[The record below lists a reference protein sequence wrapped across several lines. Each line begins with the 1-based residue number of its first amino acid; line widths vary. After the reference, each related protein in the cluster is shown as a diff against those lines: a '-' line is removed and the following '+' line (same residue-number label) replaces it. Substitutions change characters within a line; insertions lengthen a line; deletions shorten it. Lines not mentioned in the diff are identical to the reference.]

1 METSGAIFHI
11 IICNVFTPLFDKY
24 IRQLV
29 KNELFLAAY
38 AFSNSQKYPQGQ
50 RTKHIS
56 NLVRNGIIICYTFDH
71 IGTLKFV
78 NTPTLI
84 FLGRNYI
91 FGTLLVETIESNI
104 PKTIF
109 SAHFI

>member
-1 METSGAIFHI
+1 M
-11 IICNVFTPLFDKY
+11 
-24 IRQLV
+24 RQLV

-84 FLGRNYI
+84 LVEIILY
-91 FGTLLVETIESNI
+91 GTLLVETIESNI
-104 PKTIF
+104 LKTIF
-109 SAHFI
+109 SSAHFI